1 MDNTV
6 SVLYPYLIQF
16 VVTLCTV
23 AFKGFQTKNIMGN
36 HYKLAR
42 FEQSSLCVSL
52 EAEIAQ
58 AEALIDDFESG
69 RKTPEWKKE
78 KAK

>member
-1 MDNTV
+1 MSKPAPRFWWDIVHCVANSAV
-6 SVLYPYLIQF
+6 IVQSDYP
-16 VVTLCTV
+16 
-23 AFKGFQTKNIMGN
+23 GGEE
-36 HYKLAR
+36 LAR